1 MPTTVAPSVQRAAAI
16 PQTMTLTLGGLQYF
30 LRLTWCEP
38 GLCWVLDV
46 ADQNEVPLASGLP
59 LITGHDLLEQYRYL
73 GILGALT
80 VQTDHNPDVVP
91 TFHNLGDTGHLY
103 FVPAVT

>member
-1 MPTTVAPSVQRAAAI
+1 MTVVVTPKVQRSAAI

-38 GLCWVLDV
+38 GLFWVVDI
-46 ADQNEVPLASGLP
+46 ADQNEVPIARGLP
-59 LITGHDLLEQYRYL
+59 LVTGHDLLAQYRHL
-73 GILGALT
+73 GIPGSLT
-80 VQTDHNPDVVP
+80 VQTDHNPDAVP

-103 FVPAVT
+103 FVSVV